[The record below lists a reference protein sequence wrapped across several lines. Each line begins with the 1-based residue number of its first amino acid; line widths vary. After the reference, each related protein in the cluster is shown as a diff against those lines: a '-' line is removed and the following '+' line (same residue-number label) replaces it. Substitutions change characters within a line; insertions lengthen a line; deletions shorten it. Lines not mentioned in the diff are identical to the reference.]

1 MSEEQVL
8 TRKERER
15 IFRRNEIIAA
25 AIPLFAEKG
34 FHSTTL
40 EEIAVNS
47 EFGKGTIYN
56 YFTNKEEI
64 YSSILENVV
73 TENLKLLKDANAIY
87 LNFEDFIRN
96 YTSSVIHFCV
106 ENRNAF
112 QLWVREIAHLS
123 IEKIDFQWEH
133 LSVNMKEMSDI
144 LAKRFQQAINKHE
157 VIKVEAAHLVSLYYH
172 IVYPFINHLIV
183 CNKSDQIDTT
193 AESNFLLTVFLNG
206 ILK

>member
-15 IFRRNEIIAA
+15 NFRRNEIIAA

-34 FHSTTL
+34 FHSATL
-40 EEIAVNS
+40 DDIAVNS

-64 YSSILENVV
+64 YSTILEGVV
-73 TENLKLLKDANAIY
+73 TENLKLLKDCDVTYAD
-87 LNFEDFIRN
+87 FESFIRC
-96 YTSSVIHFCV
+96 YTTSVIKYCV
-106 ENRNAF
+106 ENRHAF

-123 IEKIDFQWEH
+123 IEKIDFHWEN
-133 LSVNMKEMSDI
+133 LSVHMGKMSEI
-144 LAKRFQQAINKHE
+144 LIKRFQQAINKHE
-157 VIKVEAAHLVSLYYH
+157 VIKVDTEHLVSLYYH
-172 IVYPFINHLIV
+172 IVYPFINHLILCRKV
-183 CNKSDQIDTT
+183 ESIDATK
-193 AESNFLLTVFLNG
+193 ESNFLLTVFLNG

>member
-1 MSEEQVL
+1 MSEEQIL

-34 FHSTTL
+34 FHSATL
-40 EEIAVNS
+40 DEIAISS

-64 YSSILENVV
+64 YSSILEDVV
-73 TENLKLLKDANAIY
+73 SENLKLLKEADALY
-87 LNFEDFIRN
+87 LNFEEFIRN
-96 YTSSVIHFCV
+96 YTKSIIHYCL

-133 LSVNMKEMSDI
+133 LSVSMKEMSEI
-144 LAKRFQQAINKHE
+144 LTNRFEQAINKQE
-157 VIKVEAAHLVSLYYH
+157 VIKVDAAHLVSLYYH
-172 IVYPFINHLIV
+172 IVYPFINHLII
-183 CNKSDQIDTT
+183 CNKSERIDSMD
-193 AESNFLLTVFLNG
+193 ESNFLLTVFLNG